1 MRSKFSQDF
10 KDSIYNNNDLNLE
23 YFEKWLANRLTD
35 MFNPIT
41 AIIET
46 RESIKQRISDK
57 NKDRKYN
64 RQQHSIFQMSGNNS
78 NTNKQ
83 LFNLKCSTIAKFH
96 FAQKLKIYP
105 ILIKLKLLKI
115 KTLFQLFI
123 KYSLNKQM
131 QIKNFMQ
138 NRWLQEASSCHN
150 APSKSS
156 GNLPSRHQHHHR
168 HRSTQSERHRS
179 I

>member
-35 MFNPIT
+35 MFNPIA

-105 ILIKLKLLKI
+105 IL
-115 KTLFQLFI
+115 
-123 KYSLNKQM
+123 
-131 QIKNFMQ
+131 
-138 NRWLQEASSCHN
+138 
-150 APSKSS
+150 
-156 GNLPSRHQHHHR
+156 
-168 HRSTQSERHRS
+168 
-179 I
+179 